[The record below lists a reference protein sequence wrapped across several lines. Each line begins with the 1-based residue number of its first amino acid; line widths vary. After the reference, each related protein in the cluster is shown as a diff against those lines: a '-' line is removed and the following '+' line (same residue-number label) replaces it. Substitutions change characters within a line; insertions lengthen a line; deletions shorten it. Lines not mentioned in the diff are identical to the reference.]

1 MNFPI
6 GSLLALIAFILI
18 TSGVINLSEHRFK
31 VLVYG
36 LAGTLLGSFLVLPLP
51 TPKGLS
57 LTLNT
62 GHALIPL
69 LVVLFLWTEAGVE
82 DKYRASLGT
91 LSVGLSLY
99 GVSSLL
105 DMEPGLITYPL
116 LFTVPI
122 TILVS
127 LITGKTLLASG
138 LSIVC
143 GCTLVSVLRFLE
155 GILSQD
161 MVATFELP
169 GSLVW
174 DTMSLS
180 IFCTLGVGYL
190 LQVAGDGYKGFTFA
204 RENKQQTALINL
216 QQESGVPVI
225 AENCGQP
232 ENQLINPEQ

>member
-6 GSLLALIAFILI
+6 GSLLALIVFILI
-18 TSGVINLSEHRFK
+18 SSGVINLTEQRFK

-51 TPKGLS
+51 APKGLT

-69 LVVLFLWTEAGVE
+69 LVALFLWAEAGVE

-91 LSVGLSLY
+91 LTVGLSLY

-105 DMEPGLITYPL
+105 DIEPGLIAYPL
-116 LFTVPI
+116 LFIVPI
-122 TILVS
+122 TILIS
-127 LITGKTLLASG
+127 LLTGKTPLASC

-155 GILSQD
+155 GVLTQD
-161 MVATFELP
+161 MVATLELP

-190 LQVAGDGYKGFTFA
+190 LQVAGEVYKGFIFA
-204 RENKQQTALINL
+204 RESKQQTALINL
-216 QQESGVPVI
+216 QQDSMPVI
-225 AENCGQP
+225 AENCGQT

>member
-1 MNFPI
+1 
-6 GSLLALIAFILI
+6 
-18 TSGVINLSEHRFK
+18 
-31 VLVYG
+31 
-36 LAGTLLGSFLVLPLP
+36 
-51 TPKGLS
+51 
-57 LTLNT
+57 
-62 GHALIPL
+62 
-69 LVVLFLWTEAGVE
+69 
-82 DKYRASLGT
+82 
-91 LSVGLSLY
+91 
-99 GVSSLL
+99 
-105 DMEPGLITYPL
+105 
-116 LFTVPI
+116 
-122 TILVS
+122 
-127 LITGKTLLASG
+127 

-155 GILSQD
+155 GILTQD